1 MPEPSEKQRKRLI
14 LGSSSRYRRELLGR
28 LMLPF
33 DVLTADVPEQAV
45 AGESPAAMAARL
57 AETKARAV
65 LSMAGSGGATAAAA
79 AAGAGAVVI
88 GSDQV
93 ASLDGALLRKPGS
106 HEVALRQLL
115 ACQGREVVFHTAVTV
130 LYDDRCLHG
139 MDETTVRFRRLGE
152 PELADYLH
160 LDQPYDCAGGFRVE
174 SAGIALFEEIRS
186 TDPTALIGLP
196 LIWLSGALATAGCPV
211 LKRRVSG

>member
-1 MPEPSEKQRKRLI
+1 MPEPSEKQHKRLI

-33 DVLTADVPEQAV
+33 DVLTADVPEQAIP
-45 AGESPAAMAARL
+45 GESPAAMAARL
-57 AETKARAV
+57 AEAKARTV
-65 LSMAGSGGATAAAA
+65 LSRAGGGAAT
-79 AAGAGAVVI
+79 GAGVVVI

-130 LYDDRCLHG
+130 LYDDRRLHG

-160 LDQPYDCAGGFRVE
+160 LDQPYDCAGGFRME

-211 LKRRVSG
+211 LKRRASG